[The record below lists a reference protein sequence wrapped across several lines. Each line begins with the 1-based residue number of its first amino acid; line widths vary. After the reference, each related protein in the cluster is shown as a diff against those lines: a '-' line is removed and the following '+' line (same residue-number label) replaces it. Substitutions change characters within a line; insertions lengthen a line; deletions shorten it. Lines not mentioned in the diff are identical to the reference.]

1 LLFAFTHSNAI
12 YSNTL
17 DCGRSRSFYKG
28 AEKHVKMGTGPFFK
42 KQDLTPF
49 FKKICFVLSQYP

>member
-1 LLFAFTHSNAI
+1 AI